1 MVVVEGGGVAM
12 QQQQEL
18 AAQKEELGQP
28 AVEGHQQDLLAEV
41 RADNAGVRRIGTYGL
56 NFNCIVESVHTT
68 SVAYLYPRLSNSNL
82 NTAHFPEF

>member
-1 MVVVEGGGVAM
+1 MVENCVAM
-12 QQQQEL
+12 HQQQEL

-28 AVEGHQQDLLAEV
+28 AVEGHQQDLL
-41 RADNAGVRRIGTYGL
+41 RADNAGVRRIGTYSF

-68 SVAYLYPRLSNSNL
+68 SAAYLYLRLSNSNL